1 MIFITVKFKVR
12 PEYADDW
19 LTLVDPFTQATRK
32 EPGNLWFDWSRSI
45 DDPNEF
51 VLVEAFRDG
60 QAGERHVKSDHF
72 QQAIEAMPVSR
83 WSRRRRSSTSRSRVT
98 TGREWANSRC
108 RRAAD
113 RAD

>member
-12 PEYADDW
+12 PEYAEDW

-32 EPGNLWFDWSRSI
+32 EPGNLWFDWSRSV

-60 QAGERHVKSDHF
+60 PAGEQHVKSDHF
-72 QQAIEAMPVSR
+72 QTAMKAMPVALVE
-83 WSRRRRSSTSRSRVT
+83 RRRSSTSRSRVT
-98 TGREWANSRC
+98 TGREWASSRC
-108 RRAAD
+108 RRAVD
-113 RAD
+113 RPG